1 MKKELSIILPVF
13 NEKDSLPIMV
23 RLLNSTIKFKKEII
37 IVYDD
42 QNDNS
47 VEVAKELAA
56 ELPDITLVHNNI
68 GKGAKYAVEMGVRI
82 SKYENIKEDL
92 TKMKKMYSSGALTAL
107 QKSAEVKQKWPL
119 LNLVRQILKSNN
131 YNMEPIRKSNG
142 YTKEG
147 KKKYLRFFIIK
158 KIKSTK
164 EVEVE
169 VN

>member
-1 MKKELSIILPVF
+1 MTETQQIVKEFLNKCGIVFEDYKMLDGMLIPRETLLSQ
-13 NEKDSLPIMV
+13 E
-23 RLLNSTIKFKKEII
+23 
-37 IVYDD
+37 
-42 QNDNS
+42 
-47 VEVAKELAA
+47 
-56 ELPDITLVHNNI
+56 
-68 GKGAKYAVEMGVRI
+68 
-82 SKYENIKEDL
+82 KYENIKKDL
-92 TKMKKMYSSGALTAL
+92 EKMKKMYSSGALTAL

-131 YNMEPIRKSNG
+131 YNMEPTRKSNG

>member
-1 MKKELSIILPVF
+1 MSKLNYDIYPAEAKSKFDFLKLN
-13 NEKDSLPIMV
+13 NEAFP
-23 RLLNSTIKFKKEII
+23 
-37 IVYDD
+37 
-42 QNDNS
+42 
-47 VEVAKELAA
+47 A
-56 ELPDITLVHNNI
+56 E
-68 GKGAKYAVEMGVRI
+68 A
-82 SKYENIKEDL
+82 
-92 TKMKKMYSSGALTAL
+92 
-107 QKSAEVKQKWPL
+107 KQKWPL

-164 EVEVE
+164 AVEVE

>member
-1 MKKELSIILPVF
+1 MTETQQIVKEFLNKCGIVFEDYKMLDGMLIPRDTLLSH
-13 NEKDSLPIMV
+13 E
-23 RLLNSTIKFKKEII
+23 
-37 IVYDD
+37 
-42 QNDNS
+42 
-47 VEVAKELAA
+47 
-56 ELPDITLVHNNI
+56 
-68 GKGAKYAVEMGVRI
+68 
-82 SKYENIKEDL
+82 KYENIKEDL

-107 QKSAEVKQKWPL
+107 QKSAEAKQKWPL